1 MYQRSDMVLPT
12 NPWLPHGAPTRSVN
26 YFELHAYDNI
36 PNYDAG
42 SGPNGGAVNLPS
54 ALAKELQHG
63 YLACISYVDDLL
75 GDLFGEL
82 KAQAMYDSTIITF
95 TSDHGYKL
103 GNKGSWAKHSMSR
116 CTRRDLHVP
125 MMIKAPGYSPARV
138 PAMVENI
145 DLYPTILDL
154 IGVPAPSHVQGTS
167 LLPLLMEPNL
177 PSRKAV
183 FARHQSNFG
192 PAFPHSPP
200 KKAE

>member
-1 MYQRSDMVLPT
+1 
-12 NPWLPHGAPTRSVN
+12 
-26 YFELHAYDNI
+26 
-36 PNYDAG
+36 
-42 SGPNGGAVNLPS
+42 
-54 ALAKELQHG
+54 
-63 YLACISYVDDLL
+63 
-75 GDLFGEL
+75 
-82 KAQAMYDSTIITF
+82 MYDETIITF

-103 GNKGSWAKHSMSR
+103 GNKGSWAKHSMYE
-116 CTRRDLHVP
+116 TDLHVP
-125 MMIKAPGYSPARV
+125 MMIKAPGFAPSRIS
-138 PAMVENI
+138 AMAENV